1 MGSNLMHAVFSKLFC
16 VGMALGIALSA
27 SAKIEL
33 HSLFGDNMILQ
44 RDAGNSI
51 WGWVQPGAAVE
62 VVCADGEVRSGELC
76 ALPMYDLERLI
87 PRGKLVDIPEVS

>member
-1 MGSNLMHAVFSKLFC
+1 MGSNLMHAVFSKLCC

-44 RDAGNSI
+44 RDTSNSI
-51 WGWVQPGAAVE
+51 WGWIEPGVG
-62 VVCADGEVRSGELC
+62 V
-76 ALPMYDLERLI
+76 
-87 PRGKLVDIPEVS
+87 